1 MVTKSEDVARAAG
14 VSRATVSQILNGRGA
29 RFSEETR
36 ARVLQTAEEMGYRP
50 SIAGRALATGASD
63 IVVAL
68 LPYTH
73 LGGNLQAVLE
83 QATEELSRHGL
94 TLLLRLTTRNPTS
107 LEQLVTQLRPR
118 AVFALWPFTADE
130 RAVLERQGVAA
141 ISPGELDDGFDRRIG
156 RAQAEHLAAKGY
168 RRLAYVHLEDE
179 RFRIWG
185 PPREQ
190 GVVEVCAELGLPAPV
205 VLRPRLDQREVLD
218 VLDALPPGSGVA
230 CYNDD
235 LAIALMQAAAVRGLS
250 VPGDLGIIGMDD
262 TPLAA
267 VTHPRLATV
276 SVDVSAAALR
286 ATRQLLAGLDIP
298 AGLADVR
305 QVGPQVIPGESA

>member
-1 MVTKSEDVARAAG
+1 MTRSEDVARAAG

-36 ARVLQTAEEMGYRP
+36 TRVLQVAAELDYRP
-50 SIAGRALATGASD
+50 SIAGRALAKGASD

-73 LGGNLQAVLE
+73 LSGNLQAVLE
-83 QATEELSRHGL
+83 QATEELARHGL
-94 TLLLRLTTRNPTS
+94 TLLLRLTTKNPTS
-107 LEQLVTQLRPR
+107 LEQLVAQLRPR

-130 RAVLERQGVAA
+130 RAVLERQGVSA
-141 ISPGELDDGFDRRIG
+141 ISPAELDDGFDRKIG
-156 RAQAEHLAAKGY
+156 RAQAEYLVAKGY
-168 RRLAYVHLEDE
+168 RRLAYVHLEDD

-185 PPREQ
+185 PPREH
-190 GVVEVCAELGLPAPV
+190 GLAEVCAERGLPDPV
-205 VLRPRLDQREVLD
+205 VLRPRLDPHE
-218 VLDALPPGSGVA
+218 VLDALGALPRGSGVA

-235 LAIALMQAAAVRGLS
+235 IAIALMQAAAVRRIAI
-250 VPGDLGIIGMDD
+250 PDDLGIIGMDD

-267 VTHPRLATV
+267 VTHPRLTTV

-286 ATRQLLAGLDIP
+286 ATRQLLEGLLIP
-298 AGLADVR
+298 AGLADIE
-305 QVGPQVIPGESA
+305 QVDPQVIEGESA